1 MALFSRPIKLIT
13 VTALSLSLQV
23 VADSK
28 FQWTKLNATDKLIW
42 TPCYSGLQCSLLKVP
57 LDYSSPAAGTASIA
71 ISRYPAKCKKS
82 EYRGPILV
90 NPGGPGGSG
99 VDYVVQA
106 GASFATI
113 IGEQYDIV
121 GFDPRGVSY
130 STPTIS
136 FFETEVERALWS
148 PASTNTLF
156 PSLNQS
162 EDAVAQQWARAQL
175 LGQLAVNRNTHNATQ
190 YMTTD
195 NAARDMLRITEAFGF
210 KKLQY
215 WGVSYGSVLGSTFAA
230 MFPDKIERI
239 VVDGVLDMEAWFTAN
254 LTREMVDTDKALQTF
269 IDGCADAGPDAC
281 AFHAASSAEITTN
294 LNAVLASIKAQPVPI
309 ITPISYGIID
319 YTFLR
324 NFIFNV
330 LYNPYDLFTVLAQ
343 SLADLAKGNGTTM
356 YSVTEVAPF
365 ECECNS
371 TEPFHENDYE
381 AAQAIACG
389 DAAPVTDSPAQLREF
404 YASEQKVSSF
414 ADLWGNWRII
424 CSGYKLHREDRF
436 KGRSYALNHSALH
449 AYTPPGPFGAP
460 NVSFPLLVIGNT
472 ADPVAP
478 ISGAKV
484 TAAAFPGSVLLTID
498 SPGHTSLGAPSTCF
512 YGYLRQYFQNG
523 TLPAPGTVCQP
534 DGVLFPPAAGVAAR
548 APDARREELAE
559 AGRTIGR
566 ALRRVTKFV

>member
-1 MALFSRPIKLIT
+1 MALFSHSMKLLA
-13 VTALSLSLQV
+13 VTALVSSLQV
-23 VADSK
+23 VADSE
-28 FQWTKLNATDKLIW
+28 FQWTKLNATDKLVW

-71 ISRYPAKCKKS
+71 IARYPAKCKKS
-82 EYRGPILV
+82 EYRGPILL

-99 VDYVVQA
+99 VDYAVEA
-106 GASFATI
+106 GASIATI

-130 STPTIS
+130 STPTIY

-148 PASTNTLF
+148 PASTNTLY

-190 YMTTD
+190 HMTTD
-195 NAARDMLRITEAFGF
+195 NTARDMLRITEAFGF

-230 MFPDKIERI
+230 MFPDKIGRI

-281 AFHAASSAEITTN
+281 AFHAASSAEITAN
-294 LNAVLASIKAQPVPI
+294 LNTVFASIKARPVPI
-309 ITPISYGIID
+309 ITSTSYGIIE

-324 NFIFNV
+324 NFIFDA
-330 LYNPYDLFTVLAQ
+330 LYTPYDLFTVLAQ
-343 SLADLAKGNGTTM
+343 SLVDLAKGNGTTM

-371 TEPFHENDYE
+371 TEPFHENSYE
-381 AAQAIACG
+381 AGLAIACG
-389 DAAPVTDSPAQLREF
+389 DAAPVTDSPAQLQEF

-414 ADLWGNWRII
+414 ADLWGNWRIV
-424 CSGYKLHREDRF
+424 CSCIARTASK
-436 KGRSYALNHSALH
+436 A
-449 AYTPPGPFGAP
+449 GPFGAP
-460 NVSFPLLVIGNT
+460 NVSFPLLVVGNT
-472 ADPVAP
+472 ADHVTP
-478 ISGAKV
+478 IWGAKA
-484 TAAAFPGSVLLTID
+484 TADAFPGSVLLTID
-498 SPGHTSLGAPSTCF
+498 SPGHTSLGAPSMCF

-523 TLPAPGTVCQP
+523 TLPAPGTVCKP

-566 ALRRVTKFV
+566 ALRRVTARKFV